1 MDYAAVQ
8 NWVLRQSDGF
18 SMTIKSAAQA
28 HGYLGNTSI
37 FVVGAR
43 GIPDVEGGAEKNAEM
58 LFPRI
63 AAAGFD
69 VSIAGMSHL
78 MDGGDYMGVRRIA
91 IPTRRLLNT
100 DKLPYYLYAMKICW
114 KSRPDIVHLQG
125 LGAALFLWAYKAM
138 GCRVV
143 VRYGSVDHTVSKW
156 GVLGRLGFRAA
167 EFQLRFADA
176 VISVAPALTR
186 RLAEFGIADRVYSI
200 PNAIDAVAISDL
212 ADFPET
218 DDPTPYTLFVGRV
231 TAQKN
236 VIALIEAFNQ
246 FAQNVGKP
254 WRLLIAGG
262 LDDVQYVESVRKSI
276 NGDPNI
282 VLMGRC
288 DRQKLEALYRRSAM
302 FINPSVHE
310 GSSNATLE
318 AVSRDCAVIISDIP
332 ENRDFPLENRA
343 FFDPHDVN
351 GIAHKMLEVCCKRD
365 AYQPDKRSFLTWA
378 DVAERTA
385 DIYRQWPRRKRA
397 RRYAATT

>member
-1 MDYAAVQ
+1 MT
-8 NWVLRQSDGF
+8 LQS
-18 SMTIKSAAQA
+18 SAPRTVVPDKP
-28 HGYLGNTSI
+28 LV

-63 AAAGFD
+63 VAAGFN
-69 VSIAGMSHL
+69 VTVVGMSHL
-78 MDGGDYMGVRRIA
+78 MQGGDYLGVDRIA

-100 DKLPYYLYAMKICW
+100 DKLPYYISAIKICW
-114 KSRPDIVHLQG
+114 KLRPDIVHLQG

-138 GCRVV
+138 GCRIV

-156 GVLGRLGFRAA
+156 GFVGRLGFRAA

-186 RLAEFGIADRVYSI
+186 RLAQFGIADRVHSI
-200 PNAIDAVAISDL
+200 PNAIDVAPLGELVDV
-212 ADFPET
+212 AET
-218 DDPTPYTLFVGRV
+218 RDPIPYALFVGRV

-236 VIALIEAFNQ
+236 VLALIEAFDH
-246 FAQNVGKP
+246 FAEMVGQP

-262 LDDVQYVESVRKSI
+262 LDDTHYVEMVRKAI
-276 NGDPNI
+276 GANPNI

-288 DRQKLEALYRRSAM
+288 DRQKLEVLYRRSGL

-332 ENRDFPLENRA
+332 ENRDFPLEDRS
-343 FFDPHDVN
+343 FFNPYDVKA
-351 GIAHKMLEVCCKRD
+351 IASKLLEVSQHRD
-365 AYQPDKRSFLTWA
+365 TFRPDKRSFLTWA
-378 DVAERTA
+378 HVAERTA
-385 DIYRQWPRRKRA
+385 EIYRQWPRRAKTPEHVTSA
-397 RRYAATT
+397 RRH

>member
-1 MDYAAVQ
+1 MTMQ
-8 NWVLRQSDGF
+8 F
-18 SMTIKSAAQA
+18 SAPSNLDPSKPF
-28 HGYLGNTSI
+28 I

-63 AAAGFD
+63 AAAGFN
-69 VSIAGMSHL
+69 VRLAGMSHL
-78 MDGGDYMGVRRIA
+78 MDGGDYHGVDRIA
-91 IPTRRLLNT
+91 IPTTRLLNT
-100 DKLPYYLYAMKICW
+100 DKLPYYLSAMKICW
-114 KSRPDIVHLQG
+114 QSRPDIVHLQG

-156 GVLGRLGFRAA
+156 GFIGRLGFRAA

-186 RLAEFGIADRVYSI
+186 RLAKFGIADRVHSI
-200 PNAIDAVAISDL
+200 PNAIDAAPTGDL
-212 ADFPET
+212 AEFPET
-218 DDPTPYTLFVGRV
+218 SDPTPYTLFVGRV

-236 VIALIEAFNQ
+236 VLALIDAFNH
-246 FAQNVGKP
+246 FARDVGKP

-262 LDDVQYVESVRKSI
+262 LDDVNYVESVRKAI
-276 NGDPNI
+276 NGNPDI

-318 AVSRDCAVIISDIP
+318 AVSRDCPVIISDIP
-332 ENRDFPLENRA
+332 ENRDFPLEDRS
-343 FFDPHDVN
+343 FFNPYDVTA
-351 GIAHKMLEVCCKRD
+351 IASKMLDVSRD
-365 AYQPDKRSFLTWA
+365 CDTYRPDKRSFLTWF
-378 DVAERTA
+378 DVAEQTA
-385 DIYRQWPRRKRA
+385 NIYRQWPRRVRA
-397 RRYAATT
+397 NEHATASERS